1 MRGIS
6 VVLAFAFV
14 FGALLLAG
22 CVAPQP
28 SFSNCCMYDNASND
42 ERCITADRTEY
53 DAHGCNML
61 NMTCNVTLGEGDDT
75 ELLPICPK
83 SELLKCNSS
92 CVGMFC
98 GSFEFDPR
106 PPISLDAEDMNDSR
120 DTENADK
127 GQFGGTSKGGA
138 KGLYKGECRLLNM
151 SPATLRATG
160 NTNGGFALNSFR
172 FGVGDSFAEF
182 DEANMYY
189 PLTDFACKIN
199 QMGTID
205 RYANYAIPNSLT
217 EAGTRICAPSG
228 DNKWVCVPSTSY
240 SDVFFET
247 YTYFD
252 CATKCLLQFS
262 GDFPGID
269 PNSAYLTE
277 RNGQMLGNPF
287 AYGVAA
293 DSPWGNLIND
303 KDYRSSAEEAAF
315 YDGYPMGYDYYGADF
330 ERDDRVLGPNR
341 GGIEGLL
348 AEKGSGEFGL
358 QSDVMDYYSGETADL
373 PTMRWDHLLEN
384 FITTGRDPHKMYDFL
399 LTYHSAYAKQFQ
411 EGHYTDNGTWK
422 NGAEFE
428 CTMEEN
434 GCLSGYCNIFDYSRG
449 VCVNMD
455 NLSKDANCD
464 CVYDYIEGGVAC
476 TGKKLLSS
484 PSWDRYNDA
493 TSNIEVATTLAA
505 PIDRVGDGPYTHTS
519 MPSKGRTV
527 TFNLDS
533 TDYISGL
540 AESDRDDIDRSFLV
554 IFLGGQNAF
563 PTYTAY
569 QPPTDDTAALW
580 NQTLTIPQVLSPEKW
595 SGCSRYSDCGK
606 FYTTFVDQCVPT
618 YEEDREF
625 YRTSFGVCYSGSPM
639 TTTSSSIFGG
649 LIETRV
655 PYSYGQYLKPDGSID
670 VENWNCQGLF
680 NFDKKK
686 VTGKGDPSRQVYC
699 YARDKDGNCEAYS
712 TAALMIRGRDVE
724 YEDEDGNL
732 VEGQAFGKCLLD
744 GSGNLR
750 TKTYGYCDQCSFLTM
765 AKEKVVALP
774 ENKLDPGY
782 QALRV
787 DGSAQRKDNKY
798 CPSLMISTIYSPDAA
813 FEIER
818 ASSPLGEWEGQG
830 VHASSDDP
838 EDSYY
843 RSQCRMPD
851 GSEVGMEEAWPD
863 YLPNAYYLKT
873 KLKDYLQRNI
883 MPVLFA
889 DDDGLYRARTTDR
902 EPYKDK
908 PVLQLGLS
916 DHFEAVQAGTTTN
929 PLIASLWKRNPSI
942 FDKYGLPGDQ
952 PYAYTAQGT
961 YLADSVMNLGA
972 GIIVV
977 KNLST
982 DFVEGSDIVAG
993 LEWRSGSVRL
1003 MCPNCMVAVAA
1014 GYSDEGS
1021 GPQTR
1026 MRLVS
1031 RLFGYGIR
1039 YGAGTPLWD
1048 DYSYNL
1054 SCANGEVACIYERLD
1069 YVDVIAVKWG
1079 LGGRNSHCDIE
1090 DEQERFAAILADEME
1105 FGSKMLR
1112 RFGKPVVVTDL
1123 TITRHEGLIYDEGV
1137 RDCWNETSAAKF
1149 MEYLGQHTEDLIK
1162 SGHIGIIYGDWTYD
1176 HSSGTTGPTY
1186 VRTKESA
1193 AGGYVSGYR
1202 GSLYEGTLLASR
1214 DFSGYGE
1221 MTSLMEIPVKENCT
1235 CVPCTSTDPAEICNG
1250 KFAGSGALCEWE
1262 GERVMVK
1269 WPDDCITEDACMPG
1283 EQMAEYMMD
1292 CVLVSGGQ
1300 ETEFSVDG
1308 AEVVGNPELY
1318 KQMIASI
1325 ENTVDRPCFMNKTYG
1340 KTQITRFL
1348 SHPLLFRKDGNMSY
1362 TCNPLSVAQGAMCG
1376 PLPSLDLEQ
1385 MRCTLRIK
1393 TGWLTPGGVP
1403 SPGGLPSL
1411 PSGPGGPIGG

>member
-61 NMTCNVTLGEGDDT
+61 NMTCNVTLGEGAAHT

-138 KGLYKGECRLLNM
+138 KGLYNGECRLLNM

-247 YTYFD
+247 YTYYD

-303 KDYRSSAEEAAF
+303 KDYKSSAEDTAF
-315 YDGYPMGYDYYGADF
+315 YDGYPLGYNYYGADF

-373 PTMRWDHLLEN
+373 PTMGWDHLLEN
-384 FITTGRDPHKMYDFL
+384 FITVEREPHKMYNFL
-399 LTYHSAYAKQFQ
+399 LTYHSVYADQFQ
-411 EGHYTDNGTWK
+411 NGHYEDNGTWK

-464 CVYDYIEGGVAC
+464 CAYDYFEGGVVC
-476 TGKKLLSS
+476 TGKKLRTSA
-484 PSWDRYNDA
+484 SWDRYNDA
-493 TSNIEVATTLAA
+493 TSSIEVAATLAA

-519 MPSKGRTV
+519 MPSKGRIV
-527 TFNLDS
+527 KFNLDEEIGCAGEGCEP
-533 TDYISGL
+533 DL
-540 AESDRDDIDRSFLV
+540 ERAFLV
-554 IFLGGQNAF
+554 VYLGGQDTF

-569 QPPTDDTAALW
+569 QPPTDDTEALW
-580 NQTLTIPQVLSPEKW
+580 NQTLTLPQVLSRDKW
-595 SGCSRYSDCGK
+595 GGCGSYGDCGK
-606 FYTTFVDQCVPT
+606 FYTTFVDQCMPT

-625 YRTSFGVCYSGSPM
+625 YRTSFGVCYSGRPM
-639 TTTSSSIFGG
+639 TTSTSSFFG
-649 LIETRV
+649 LEFTTA
-655 PYSYGQYLKPDGSID
+655 YGQYLQPDGTIGL
-670 VENWNCQGLF
+670 ETWNCRGLF
-680 NFDKKK
+680 TFDLKG
-686 VTGKGDPSRQVYC
+686 VTGKGSPSRQVYC

-724 YEDEDGNL
+724 YEDEDGNIA
-732 VEGQAFGKCLLD
+732 EGQAFGKCLFD

-798 CPSLMISTIYSPDAA
+798 CPSLMISTIFSPAA
-813 FEIER
+813 PSSIES
-818 ASSPLGEWEGQG
+818 AAPPLVEWEGQG

-873 KLKDYLQRNI
+873 KLQDYLQRNI

-889 DDDGLYRARTTDR
+889 DDDGLYKKYTSDS
-902 EPYKDK
+902 EPYRNK
-908 PVLQLGLS
+908 PVLS
-916 DHFEAVQAGTTTN
+916 IRFTDDRYIVDNSKVTHPAMVN
-929 PLIASLWKRNPSI
+929 LWNRNPPS
-942 FDKYGLPGDQ
+942 FEKYGLPPEEASFIYGYDSE
-952 PYAYTAQGT
+952 GT
-961 YLADSVMNLGA
+961 YLADSVRNLGA

-982 DFVEGSDIVAG
+982 EFLGSGDLAEGLAFRSDAVK
-993 LEWRSGSVRL
+993 LL
-1003 MCPNCMVAVAA
+1003 CPNCMVAVSVGYPEGA
-1014 GYSDEGS
+1014 GSQEGK
-1021 GPQTR
+1021 
-1026 MRLVS
+1026 MELVS
-1031 RLFGYGIR
+1031 QMFQYRYEAWHDYAYNNSCFGSDPQFPDVELYCNK
-1039 YGAGTPLWD
+1039 Y
-1048 DYSYNL
+1048 
-1054 SCANGEVACIYERLD
+1054 RLD
-1069 YVDVIAVKWG
+1069 WVDLIAVDWTLTPG
-1079 LGGRNSHCDIE
+1079 NSHCEIE
-1090 DEQERFAAILADEME
+1090 DQDERFAAILADEME
-1105 FGSKMLR
+1105 FSSKMLS

-1123 TITRHEGLIYDEGV
+1123 TIMRNYGLRLGGEV
-1137 RDCWNETSAAKF
+1137 LDCWNDTSASEF
-1149 MEYLGQHTEDLIK
+1149 VQYLGQHTEDLVR
-1162 SGHIGIIYGDWTYD
+1162 SGHIGIIYGDWTSPY
-1176 HSSGTTGPTY
+1176 SGEEIATAIRTTEG
-1186 VRTKESA
+1186 S
-1193 AGGYVSGYR
+1193 GSIGGYR
-1202 GSLYEGTLLASR
+1202 GPFYEGTLFASR
-1214 DFSGYGE
+1214 DFSGYGK
-1221 MTSLMEIPVKENCT
+1221 MTSLMEIPVKDNCT

-1250 KFAGSGALCEWE
+1250 KFAGRGALCGWE

-1283 EQMAEYMMD
+1283 EQMADYMMD

-1385 MRCTLRIK
+1385 MRCTLRMK
-1393 TGWLTPGGVP
+1393 TGWMTPGEIP

-1411 PSGPGGPIGG
+1411 PGGPGGPIGG